1 MNSAAFIH
9 WMSIVL
15 PYANN
20 VAIVLT
26 NSNLPLFSR
35 LYRSCVESTLVDGS
49 KCKQLTYMVCTNED
63 YVHRVIIDLLVYF
76 GLMLFI
82 GKNTLLYGYATGV
95 VTGLVLMFFSMILPN
110 LFLGPTIHAISG
122 LLNIHNPYAYI
133 LIGIALIIGLVVL
146 TNVAESLT
154 QNAMKSVKV
163 DPDTEKHTIP

>member
-1 MNSAAFIH
+1 
-9 WMSIVL
+9 
-15 PYANN
+15 
-20 VAIVLT
+20 
-26 NSNLPLFSR
+26 
-35 LYRSCVESTLVDGS
+35 
-49 KCKQLTYMVCTNED
+49 MVCTNED